1 MISIIVPTLGARKEC
16 FKRLIESLENQS
28 NVEIELIVV
37 SQENHHIIADILEN
51 SNLNVQHLKIDKK
64 GLSIA
69 RNEGMKYVK
78 GNIVTFGDD
87 DCWYPKGIFNEIEK
101 TFNEVNTDVACF
113 KILDPIKDKLYKNY
127 KNKKIECM
135 NELNLFKISSIEIY
149 INLDN
154 VNKDHIIFDEEFG
167 LGAVYK
173 TGEENILMMDL
184 HRKGYKITYL
194 PKVVVYHLVKESNET
209 LTSKMAYCK
218 GAAFKRMFN
227 SLKGLIYINVLII
240 KHRKKT
246 KNLFS
251 CILDANKGFLEYE
264 V

>member
-1 MISIIVPTLGARKEC
+1 MVSIIVPTLGTRKEC
-16 FKRLIESLENQS
+16 FERLVESLENQS

-37 SQENHHIIADILEN
+37 SQENHDVIAEILEN
-51 SNLNVQHLKIDKK
+51 SNINVQHIKIDKK

-87 DCWYPKGIFNEIEK
+87 DCWYPKDIFNEIEK
-101 TFNEVNTDVACF
+101 TFDEINTDVVCF
-113 KILDPIKDKLYKNY
+113 NILDPIKGELYKAY
-127 KNKKIECM
+127 KDKKIERM
-135 NELNLFKISSIEIY
+135 NELNLFKVSSIEIY
-149 INLDN
+149 INLDK
-154 VNKDHIIFDEEFG
+154 VNKENIIFDEKFG
-167 LGAVYK
+167 LGAIYK

-184 HRKGYKITYL
+184 HKKGYKITYL
-194 PKVVVYHLVKESNET
+194 PKIVVYHLIKESNEI
-209 LTSKMAYCK
+209 LTPKMAYCK
-218 GAAFKRMFN
+218 GAAFKRMF
-227 SLKGLIYINVLII
+227 STLKGLMYINLLII